1 MASHEQGSHLTRAWR
16 HLERPVRLLV
26 YLLIALTVVML
37 YHQTEFLVGHLFNV
51 LLLFVFAAI
60 IALLLTPVIDRM
72 EMLTIFKGRRAIA
85 VLLLYVV
92 IIGLVAGLIALVTP
106 ALIGQ
111 AKQLPDLETRAI
123 AFVKSLQDAIDSAG
137 IPLQLSLPSGPGGI
151 STAVLGSVLGILSG
165 TLGTLINILL
175 VLVISIYLL
184 VEGRQLIASMR
195 KLFPGREEVYDFTLL
210 AVGTTVGQYARG
222 QLIMSFVMGTYT
234 GLAMTLIGVPYAVV
248 LGILTFFLE
257 FIPLIGAP
265 VGMGV
270 AVLIALAFKG
280 PFIGLLALVA
290 ALGGHAIEAYILGP
304 RVTGSATRIHP
315 LVAMA
320 ALLIG
325 AELAGI
331 LGALFGVPLAALANV
346 FLGALYRARRGED
359 TRAHPG
365 RCTPRRCRACPRRSA
380 KRPRKARSRTS
391 LCRTPRAKSS
401 ALRLRSHPEKRSASC
416 FQIDGCRRLHDPG
429 NRHLAGWTAQHDAG
443 TAGKRHQGA
452 DLGIAR
458 AAGTPCHRHRHVAA
472 EDLLQLSRH
481 RVPIHH
487 QRRIHVCLVIIHRS
501 ASSGS
506 GWTKAF
512 RANLFSRKFHLN
524 QRVRD
529 RLHQQRGSADV
540 DASTLVERL
549 DDFRQHRRVD
559 SAPIPGPTCG
569 RLPGEGVQDL
579 ERMVAA
585 GQAVELVAIDH
596 IVRGAAAIQQP
607 GG

>member
-1 MASHEQGSHLTRAWR
+1 MASHEQGGQLTRAWR
-16 HLERPVRLLV
+16 HLERPVRILV
-26 YLLIALTVVML
+26 YLLIALAVAML

-92 IIGLVAGLIALVTP
+92 IIGLVAGLIGLVAP

-175 VLVISIYLL
+175 VVVISIYLL

-195 KLFPGREEVYDFTLL
+195 KIFPGREEVYDFTLL

-270 AVLIALAFKG
+270 AVLIALGFKG
-280 PFIGLLALVA
+280 PFIGLLALVV

-346 FLGALYRARRGED
+346 FLGALYRAQRGED
-359 TRAHPG
+359 TP
-365 RCTPRRCRACPRRSA
+365 
-380 KRPRKARSRTS
+380 
-391 LCRTPRAKSS
+391 L
-401 ALRLRSHPEKRSASC
+401 SASPS
-416 FQIDGCRRLHDPG
+416 GEVHAEALPRLSEEISEAAEEGPIEDKPV
-429 NRHLAGWTAQHDAG
+429 QH
-443 TAGKRHQGA
+443 TAGK
-452 DLGIAR
+452 
-458 AAGTPCHRHRHVAA
+458 
-472 EDLLQLSRH
+472 
-481 RVPIHH
+481 
-487 QRRIHVCLVIIHRS
+487 
-501 ASSGS
+501 
-506 GWTKAF
+506 K
-512 RANLFSRKFHLN
+512 
-524 QRVRD
+524 
-529 RLHQQRGSADV
+529 
-540 DASTLVERL
+540 
-549 DDFRQHRRVD
+549 
-559 SAPIPGPTCG
+559 
-569 RLPGEGVQDL
+569 
-579 ERMVAA
+579 
-585 GQAVELVAIDH
+585 
-596 IVRGAAAIQQP
+596 
-607 GG
+607 